1 MIVVFNFDTFKAG
14 FYGMT
19 SGGTGIFSWGDTMSQ
34 VKSTMLVTVWV
45 FTGIEGAVVFSG
57 RAKSK
62 RRRYCTVIGLV
73 SVLVIYFLMTVL
85 AQGVI
90 QQNQIVIC
98 KPINGTSVR
107 TYRWSLGFS
116 TR

>member
-1 MIVVFNFDTFKAG
+1 M
-14 FYGMT
+14 
-19 SGGTGIFSWGDTMSQ
+19 
-34 VKSTMLVTVWV
+34 V

-62 RRRYCTVIGLV
+62 DVGTATVIGLV

-90 QQNQIVIC
+90 QQKSNC
-98 KPINGTSVR
+98 RS
-107 TYRWSLGFS
+107 
-116 TR
+116 